1 MSDKDD
7 EMSIV
12 CCTFAD
18 VISPNDQNMKDFNF
32 YAPTQVVFGRSSEE
46 KLPALVKNY
55 GGTKVLVHYGG
66 GSAKRSGLLDKV
78 FGLLTEAG
86 IPFVKLG
93 GVVPNPLLSKV
104 EEGIA
109 LCRKEGVDFI
119 LAVGGGSVIDSS
131 KAIGYG
137 VPYSGS
143 VWDFWEGKAQPQ
155 ACLPIGPILTIPAAG
170 SEMSSSCVVTKDEG
184 LIKRGVNSD
193 LCRPKFAIMNPE
205 RTFTLPPY
213 QTAAGA
219 TDIMMHTMERYFTR
233 HQDMTL
239 TDNIAEALLRT
250 VKDCALEVMKQPEDY
265 RNRAQIMWAG
275 SLAHN
280 DLTECGTEKDFAT
293 HRLEHELSASF
304 GATHGAGLAAL
315 WPSWARYV
323 MKDEQ
328 NVPRFVRFAV
338 NVMGVENDFTNPRG
352 TAERGVEAME
362 QFFRM
367 MGMPTN
373 IYELLGREVTDDEID
388 HMVQMASRGGTIT
401 LGAIMVLK
409 SEDMKEIYQM
419 ANTH

>member
-1 MSDKDD
+1 
-7 EMSIV
+7 
-12 CCTFAD
+12 
-18 VISPNDQNMKDFNF
+18 MKDFNF

-46 KLPALVKNY
+46 KLPTLVKHY

-86 IPFVKLG
+86 IPFVELG

-137 VPYSGS
+137 VPYSGP

-155 ACLPIGPILTIPAAG
+155 ACLPIGTILTIPAAG

-184 LIKRGVNSD
+184 LIKRGINSD

-250 VKDCALEVMKQPEDY
+250 VKDCALEVMKHPEDY

-323 MKDEQ
+323 MKDEE
-328 NVPRFVRFAV
+328 NIPRFVRFAV
-338 NVMGVENDFTNPRG
+338 NVMGVENDFTDPRG

-362 QFFRM
+362 QFFRLI
-367 MGMPTN
+367 GMPTN
-373 IYELLGREVTDDEID
+373 MYELLGREVTDEEID

-401 LGAIMVLK
+401 LGAIKVLK
-409 SEDMKEIYQM
+409 PADMRAIYEM
-419 ANTH
+419 ARGNA